1 MTFIDYVC
9 ARGCFTRIDKVSSLL
24 TAGLALSS
32 FKDIHARAMIAGNL
46 QVYYSTQ
53 VQVK

>member
-1 MTFIDYVC
+1 MLFFDLLCGLT
-9 ARGCFTRIDKVSSLL
+9 LL